1 MWIRVQGK
9 TRGGEKAQHT
19 RQYVSILS
27 RHATPPWGLRRIFE
41 IGYKEVIMK
50 KPQHFLGFSFL
61 FCFLFFNLSG
71 TSWPADTVDH
81 SLYADL
87 LNKYV
92 KDRVVNY
99 RGFKNE
105 EKRLDEYLKVLE
117 GTDTGKLS
125 RNEQLA
131 FYINAY
137 NATTIKFILSAYPG
151 VKSIRDLGGR
161 IFDRAFSKKIVRIE
175 GKTISLDDL
184 EHGIIR
190 PRFKEQRVHFA
201 VNCASK
207 SCPPLLPEPYQA
219 SILDQQLDDSTRAFL
234 NDAERNRLE
243 GKRLYV
249 SKIFKWFA
257 EDFNDDV
264 VGFFLR
270 LADAEI
276 KEKLTADKDKIK
288 VKYLDYDWSLN
299 GT

>member
-1 MWIRVQGK
+1 MKGPQQLFVLCL
-9 TRGGEKAQHT
+9 
-19 RQYVSILS
+19 VS
-27 RHATPPWGLRRIFE
+27 
-41 IGYKEVIMK
+41 
-50 KPQHFLGFSFL
+50 
-61 FCFLFFNLSG
+61 CFLFLSLPG
-71 TSWPADTVDH
+71 LSWPAEVVDH

-92 KDRVVNY
+92 KDGVVNY
-99 RGFKNE
+99 QGFKNE

-137 NATTIKFILSAYPG
+137 NATTIKLILSGYPG
-151 VKSIRDLGGR
+151 IRSIWDLGSR
-161 IFDRAFSKKIVRIE
+161 IFKSKSPFRKKIVRIE
-175 GKTISLDDL
+175 GKTMSLDDL

-190 PRFKEQRVHFA
+190 PRFKDPRVHFA

-207 SCPPLLPEPYQA
+207 SCPPLISEPYQG

-234 NDAERNRLE
+234 NNAKRNRLE
-243 GKRLYV
+243 GNRLHV
-249 SKIFKWFA
+249 SKIFKWFE

-270 LADAEI
+270 FADTEL
-276 KEKLTADKDKIK
+276 KERLMTNRDNIK